1 MAELYN
7 FSINWPSSFCYCEHA
22 AVQMVYKSQVKLN
35 WKQKMKKWSFTI
47 HTKVWCPLCFFEW
60 GIDTPA
66 NAHYDL
72 IAITTVY
79 LRKLKRPHF
88 INIFI
93 TKISACHI
101 KIFCNK
107 ERKHRLF
114 VNTDYWV
121 MSTKIRKYLKKTA
134 LYVSLFR
141 KEIIT

>member
-1 MAELYN
+1 MF
-7 FSINWPSSFCYCEHA
+7 FSVINKNSTE
-22 AVQMVYKSQVKLN
+22 KSQLKTNIDEEGEYLKRGAQTVCRFSGGTLARKREV
-35 WKQKMKKWSFTI
+35 F
-47 HTKVWCPLCFFEW
+47 FFEW

-79 LRKLKRPHF
+79 LRKLKWPHF

-141 KEIIT
+141 KENIT